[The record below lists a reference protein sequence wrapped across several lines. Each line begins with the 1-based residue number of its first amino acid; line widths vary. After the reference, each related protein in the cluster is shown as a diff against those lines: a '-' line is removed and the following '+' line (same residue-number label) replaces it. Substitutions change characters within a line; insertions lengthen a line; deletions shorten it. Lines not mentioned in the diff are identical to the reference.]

1 MKEREVRIPAVI
13 AVVLLVGTV
22 APAPAASPLL
32 ENQGHV
38 GAQVGYLKAAGADEG
53 DYLVGGHLELG
64 LLKIFGVRGSVGYQ
78 SDEEYRFEVED
89 TDLALDVKTIPL
101 TLSARVYAPLPLN
114 LSPYALGG
122 GGWYR
127 REFMFSEDAKTLFDL
142 EDRTETSFGWHVG
155 VGAVMALAPRIGVFA
170 EYQAIFN
177 DPQGELDEQT
187 REAIENLEF
196 DSSNIVA
203 GVNLYF

>member
-1 MKEREVRIPAVI
+1 
-13 AVVLLVGTV
+13 
-22 APAPAASPLL
+22 
-32 ENQGHV
+32 
-38 GAQVGYLKAAGADEG
+38 
-53 DYLVGGHLELG
+53 
-64 LLKIFGVRGSVGYQ
+64 
-78 SDEEYRFEVED
+78 
-89 TDLALDVKTIPL
+89 
-101 TLSARVYAPLPLN
+101 
-114 LSPYALGG
+114 
-122 GGWYR
+122 
-127 REFMFSEDAKTLFDL
+127 MFSEDAKTLFDL